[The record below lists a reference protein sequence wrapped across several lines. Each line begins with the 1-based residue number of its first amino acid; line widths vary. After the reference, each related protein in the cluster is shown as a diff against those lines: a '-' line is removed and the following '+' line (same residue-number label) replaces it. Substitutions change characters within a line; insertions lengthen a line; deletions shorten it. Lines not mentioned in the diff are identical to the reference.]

1 VQQNAL
7 LRHQIV
13 VLRRKVPRPRLMPLD
28 RFMLM
33 VSAATLPG
41 WQRVVAIVQPET
53 ILRWHRDGFRW
64 TWRRR
69 SKSSGTERRL
79 AAETIALVRTMATAN
94 RIWGAE
100 RIRGEL
106 LKLGIRVGKRTVQKY
121 LRAAPRAPGGQRW
134 STFLRNHADVTWC
147 CDFVQTYDVFFRPVF
162 AFFIVHLGSRRVVH
176 VATTCSPT
184 QRWTAQQLRNAT
196 MNGEAPKFFIRDR
209 DDKFGAVFDRVAR
222 GSGMRVI
229 QTAVHA
235 PNMNAVMER
244 FLRSVRTEVL
254 DQVLVFD
261 ERRLERVLREYV
273 KFFNGARPHQG
284 LGQRI
289 PDGLPAQTFGGNVIV
304 FPVLGGLHHD
314 YLSPGRLI
322 PRFST
327 DQHGSQYG
335 WPRS

>member
-1 VQQNAL
+1 
-7 LRHQIV
+7 
-13 VLRRKVPRPRLMPLD
+13 
-28 RFMLM
+28 
-33 VSAATLPG
+33 
-41 WQRVVAIVQPET
+41 
-53 ILRWHRDGFRW
+53 
-64 TWRRR
+64 
-69 SKSSGTERRL
+69 
-79 AAETIALVRTMATAN
+79 
-94 RIWGAE
+94 
-100 RIRGEL
+100 
-106 LKLGIRVGKRTVQKY
+106 
-121 LRAAPRAPGGQRW
+121 
-134 STFLRNHADVTWC
+134 VTWC

-196 MNGEAPKFFIRDR
+196 MNGEAPKFFIRDH
-209 DDKFGAVFDRVAR
+209 DDTFGAVFDRVAR